1 MSIDLNPH
9 ALYFPIKR
17 DTKLPLVKG
26 WQGVATDEPHVI
38 EEWLTKGHSLGAV
51 PKPGHMVL
59 DLDVKDSSNG
69 IEWLANNRPALPETW
84 SAQTARGGQHH
95 WFKLPEGLHVSNKT
109 SFNPGMDIRAAG
121 KGFVVF
127 HGKFEGKPYEQ
138 KPFDGELPIAP
149 QWIIEDAQAKPATD
163 KFADE
168 GSAVIAHKGAVMR
181 FYKEAQFKCEE
192 LVATGDV
199 SESWDEAASTFAWY
213 TAHMYFHGEDL
224 TSKYLEHALVQDL
237 DGDKQGRGSD
247 KLALKLDMLEA
258 QYEYMEELEQ
268 EREATFWSATPTLE
282 RIAKTAKVSN
292 ASAWA
297 TLAHSLAFVS
307 ANTHHNVRSEKVL
320 TGQGG
325 SLNFYVASVGKSGQG
340 KGVSFSTAKNF
351 IEWPMSKL
359 TDVGSGEALLKQ
371 IEKSTEIAGDED
383 LEAGDE
389 RTLTSSVFMR
399 SEEISDLATKAGRS
413 GSTIFSK
420 LTYAYTGAEM
430 SNATITNGDLHIPE
444 HSYRLAFDVDVQP
457 RHANFLLEHSASGLP
472 QRFLWV
478 DAKSPH
484 APLGWRERE
493 ALQREGGT
501 EAVKWANPFGSDV
514 PVITHV
520 GLPVSA
526 KDEFDDHV
534 RAKFENDNPFDT
546 SEDGHIFFARVK
558 VATLLA
564 ILHGNKFVSE
574 QLWALSED
582 IMRHSEKTLSMCKSV
597 MEHFST
603 EEAIG
608 RAKHNAKIAHH
619 TEKQAQELSQADMPI
634 AEFAQEVVLPKIQED
649 TQWSKTDL
657 SHKFPA
663 ETRAKAKEGIAWL
676 VAQGSVAEVKNGR
689 KTTYEIIE
697 LKAA

>member
-26 WQGVATDEPHVI
+26 WQGVATDEAHVI
-38 EEWLTKGHSLGAV
+38 EGWLAKGHSLGAV

-84 SAQTARGGQHH
+84 TAQTARGGQHH
-95 WFKLPEGLHVSNKT
+95 WFKLPEGLHISNKT
-109 SFNPGMDIRAAG
+109 GFNPGMDIRAAG
-121 KGFVVF
+121 RGFVVF
-127 HGKFEGKPYEQ
+127 HGKFEGKPYQ
-138 KPFDGELPIAP
+138 QMPFEGELPIAP

-168 GSAVIAHKGAVMR
+168 GSAVITHKDAAVS
-181 FYKEAQFKCEE
+181 FYQQALQLANDTYEQN
-192 LVATGDV
+192 LDNWDDVA
-199 SESWDEAASTFAWY
+199 SNFAWY
-213 TAHMYFHGEDL
+213 TAHLYFHDKDL
-224 TSKYLEHALVQDL
+224 TSKYLEHDLVLDL
-237 DGDKQGRGSD
+237 DSDKPGRGSD
-247 KLALKLDMLEA
+247 KLQQKLDVLEA

-340 KGVSFSTAKNF
+340 KGVSFSTAKNY

-371 IEKSTEIAGDED
+371 IEKSTEIAGEED
-383 LEAGDE
+383 LEAGEE

-484 APLGWRERE
+484 APLGWRDRE

-501 EAVKWANPFGSDV
+501 QAVKWANPFGSDV

-597 MEHFST
+597 MAHFSI
-603 EEAIG
+603 EEDIG
-608 RAKHNAKIAHH
+608 RAKRNATIAHH
-619 TEKQAQELSQADMPI
+619 TEKQTQELSQADMPI
-634 AEFAQEVVLPKIQED
+634 AQFAQEVVLPKILE
-649 TQWSKTDL
+649 TGRLSKSDIN
-657 SHKFPA
+657 HKFSA
-663 ETRAKAKEGIAWL
+663 ETRAKAKEGVVWL
-676 VAQGSVAEVKNGR
+676 AEQGLIGEVKEGR
-689 KTTYEIIE
+689 KTYYE
-697 LKAA
+697 AA